1 MRHDA
6 SRCDMVKAKNGGGQ
20 KMHANTHEA
29 QKNAE
34 RQTNG
39 FFFAK
44 CPGCRIIFSMK
55 NAEEQEVIEKK
66 GCSICRYMKREVKQ

>member
-1 MRHDA
+1 MRHSDMMRHGESKKRRQADA
-6 SRCDMVKAKNGGGQ
+6 RE
-20 KMHANTHEA
+20 HTRRT
-29 QKNAE
+29 KNAE
-34 RQTNG
+34 RQVNG